1 MQQFAEN
8 IDTEKKFDIA
18 KIRHDFPVLHQEV
31 NGKPLIYFDNAA
43 TTQKPVQ
50 VINAIDEYYKGY
62 NANIHR
68 GVHALAD
75 KATTAFEAS
84 RTAAQSFINAPE
96 AEEIIF
102 TYGTTDSINLVAQ
115 SYGRAFIEQGDEI
128 IISALEHH
136 SNIVPWQM
144 ICQEKGAKLK
154 VIPVL
159 KDGSLDM
166 EAYKNL
172 LSDKTK
178 LVSVVHISNALG
190 TINPVEEITKLAH
203 DNGAVVMIDGAQA
216 SSHIEIDVQKLKC
229 DFYALSAH
237 KVFGPTGMGI
247 LYGKRNILEKMPPYR
262 GGGEMISEV
271 TFEKTTYND
280 IPYKFEAGTPNI
292 ADVIGFKFA
301 LDYVKEIG
309 KSNIQKHENEL
320 LNAATA
326 LMETIPEVRLV
337 GTADNKASVV
347 SFVVDGMHHF
357 DVGMM
362 LDAKGVA
369 VRTGHH
375 CTQPLMN
382 EFGIEGTVRASFSI
396 YNTVAEIEFMVE
408 ALKEIIAKWK

>member
-1 MQQFAEN
+1 
-8 IDTEKKFDIA
+8 
-18 KIRHDFPVLHQEV
+18 V
-31 NGKPLIYFDNAA
+31 
-43 TTQKPVQ
+43 
-50 VINAIDEYYKGY
+50 
-62 NANIHR
+62 
-68 GVHALAD
+68 
-75 KATTAFEAS
+75 AF
-84 RTAAQSFINAPE
+84 
-96 AEEIIF
+96 
-102 TYGTTDSINLVAQ
+102 
-115 SYGRAFIEQGDEI
+115 
-128 IISALEHH
+128 
-136 SNIVPWQM
+136 
-144 ICQEKGAKLK
+144 
-154 VIPVL
+154 
-159 KDGSLDM
+159 
-166 EAYKNL
+166 KNL

-178 LVSVVHISNALG
+178 LVSIVHISNALG

-203 DNGAVVMIDGAQA
+203 DYGAVVMIDGAQA
-216 SSHIEIDVQKLKC
+216 SSHIEIDVQKINC

-262 GGGEMISEV
+262 VGGEMINEV

-301 LDYVKEIG
+301 LDYVNEIG
-309 KSNIQKHENEL
+309 KGNIQKHENEL